1 MWGSPPSPLRGG
13 CVPIY
18 EYRCENGHQFEVM
31 QRMSDD
37 PLTECEVCGAN
48 ASRVLFAP
56 AIHFK
61 GSGFHNTDYGTRR
74 RPVGEDGGSSSSNGS
89 PGAADGAKNGS
100 AASSGGSDSGSSA
113 GTASTKTVG
122 LDKV

>member
-1 MWGSPPSPLRGG
+1 M
-13 CVPIY
+13 PIY
-18 EYRCENGHQFEVM
+18 QYRCVNGHEFEVM

-37 PLTECEVCGAN
+37 ALDTCEVCGAT

-74 RPVGEDGGSSSSNGS
+74 RPVSEDGGG
-89 PGAADGAKNGS
+89 
-100 AASSGGSDSGSSA
+100 SSGGSGGGEGGSSNGAGAKESGGAKSSDSGGS
-113 GTASTKTVG
+113 GGGKTVG

>member
-1 MWGSPPSPLRGG
+1 
-13 CVPIY
+13 VPIY
-18 EYRCENGHQFEVM
+18 QYRCVNGHEFEVM

-37 PLTECEVCGAN
+37 ALDTCEVCGAA

-74 RPVGEDGGSSSSNGS
+74 RPVSEDGGSGGGASEGGSSNGAVKTDS
-89 PGAADGAKNGS
+89 GK
-100 AASSGGSDSGSSA
+100 AASSGGDSGGSSS
-113 GTASTKTVG
+113 GKSVG

>member
-1 MWGSPPSPLRGG
+1 M
-13 CVPIY
+13 PIY
-18 EYRCENGHQFEVM
+18 QYRCVNGHEFEVM

-37 PLTECEVCGAN
+37 ALDTCEVCGAA

-74 RPVGEDGGSSSSNGS
+74 RPVSEDGGSGSGGSGGGDGRSSNGAGKTDS
-89 PGAADGAKNGS
+89 GGAKS
-100 AASSGGSDSGSSA
+100 SDSGGSG
-113 GTASTKTVG
+113 GGKTVG

>member
-1 MWGSPPSPLRGG
+1 M
-13 CVPIY
+13 PIY
-18 EYRCENGHQFEVM
+18 QYRCVNGHEFEVM

-37 PLTECEVCGAN
+37 ALDTCEVCGAA

-74 RPVGEDGGSSSSNGS
+74 RPVSEDGGGSGSGGGDGASSNGGGTS
-89 PGAADGAKNGS
+89 GSTPAKS
-100 AASSGGSDSGSSA
+100 SDSGGSGGGKS
-113 GTASTKTVG
+113 VG

>member
-1 MWGSPPSPLRGG
+1 M
-13 CVPIY
+13 PIY
-18 EYRCENGHQFEVM
+18 EYRCVKGHEFEVM

-37 PLTECEVCGAN
+37 ALDTCEVCGAV
-48 ASRVLFAP
+48 ASRMLFAP

-74 RPVGEDGGSSSSNGS
+74 RPASEDGGGSTTGGGEGASSNGAGKAES
-89 PGAADGAKNGS
+89 GASKA
-100 AASSGGSDSGSSA
+100 SDSGGKS
-113 GTASTKTVG
+113 GGGKTVG

>member
-1 MWGSPPSPLRGG
+1 M
-13 CVPIY
+13 PIY
-18 EYRCENGHQFEVM
+18 QYRCVNGHEFEVM

-37 PLTECEVCGAN
+37 ALDTCEVCGAT

-74 RPVGEDGGSSSSNGS
+74 RPVSEDGAGSGGGSDGGSSNGAGKTET
-89 PGAADGAKNGS
+89 GAAK
-100 AASSGGSDSGSSA
+100 SSGGDSGGSS
-113 GTASTKTVG
+113 GKTVG

>member
-1 MWGSPPSPLRGG
+1 M
-13 CVPIY
+13 PIY
-18 EYRCENGHQFEVM
+18 HYRCENGHEFEVM

-37 PLTECEVCGAN
+37 ALDTCGVCGAV

-74 RPVGEDGGSSSSNGS
+74 RPLSEDGGGGSGGGGEGGSSNGAGKTES
-89 PGAADGAKNGS
+89 GTAKS
-100 AASSGGSDSGSSA
+100 SDSGNS
-113 GTASTKTVG
+113 GGGGKTVG

>member
-1 MWGSPPSPLRGG
+1 M
-13 CVPIY
+13 PIY
-18 EYRCENGHQFEVM
+18 QYRCVNGHEFEVM

-37 PLTECEVCGAN
+37 ALDTCEVCGA
-48 ASRVLFAP
+48 AAARVLFAP

-74 RPVGEDGGSSSSNGS
+74 RPVSEDGAGSGSGGGEGGASNGAGKADS
-89 PGAADGAKNGS
+89 GAATSSDSGAK
-100 AASSGGSDSGSSA
+100 SSGGG
-113 GTASTKTVG
+113 KTVG

>member
-1 MWGSPPSPLRGG
+1 M
-13 CVPIY
+13 PIY
-18 EYRCENGHQFEVM
+18 QYRCENGHEFEVM

-37 PLTECEVCGAN
+37 ALDTCEVCGAT

-74 RPVGEDGGSSSSNGS
+74 RPLSEDGGGGSGGGGEGGSSNGA
-89 PGAADGAKNGS
+89 GKTE
-100 AASSGGSDSGSSA
+100 SGTTTSSDSGSS
-113 GTASTKTVG
+113 GGGGKTVG

>member
-1 MWGSPPSPLRGG
+1 
-13 CVPIY
+13 V
-18 EYRCENGHQFEVM
+18 NGHEFEVM
-31 QRMSDD
+31 QRMADD
-37 PLTECEVCGAN
+37 ALDTCEVCGAA

-74 RPVGEDGGSSSSNGS
+74 RPVSEDGGSGSGSGSSGGDGGSSNGAGKAES
-89 PGAADGAKNGS
+89 GASK
-100 AASSGGSDSGSSA
+100 SSGSGGKS
-113 GTASTKTVG
+113 GGGKTVG

>member
-1 MWGSPPSPLRGG
+1 
-13 CVPIY
+13 VPIY
-18 EYRCENGHQFEVM
+18 QYRCANGHEFDVM
-31 QRMSDD
+31 QRMADEALD
-37 PLTECEVCGAN
+37 TCEVCGAA

-74 RPVGEDGGSSSSNGS
+74 RPVSEDGGGGSASGGGEGASSNGA
-89 PGAADGAKNGS
+89 GKAE
-100 AASSGGSDSGSSA
+100 SGTPKSSDSGGKSGS
-113 GTASTKTVG
+113 GKTVG

>member
-1 MWGSPPSPLRGG
+1 M
-13 CVPIY
+13 PIY
-18 EYRCENGHQFEVM
+18 QYRCENGHEFEVM

-37 PLTECEVCGAN
+37 ALDTCEVCGAT

-74 RPVGEDGGSSSSNGS
+74 RPLSEDGGSGSGGGGEGGSSNGA
-89 PGAADGAKNGS
+89 GKTE
-100 AASSGGSDSGSSA
+100 SGTTTSSDSGSS
-113 GTASTKTVG
+113 GGGGKTVG

>member
-1 MWGSPPSPLRGG
+1 M
-13 CVPIY
+13 PIY
-18 EYRCENGHQFEVM
+18 QYRCVNGHEFEAM

-37 PLTECEVCGAN
+37 ALDTCEECGAA

-74 RPVGEDGGSSSSNGS
+74 RPVSEDGGSGGSSGGDGASSNGAGKTGS
-89 PGAADGAKNGS
+89 GAAKSSDAGGK
-100 AASSGGSDSGSSA
+100 SGG
-113 GTASTKTVG
+113 KTVG

>member
-1 MWGSPPSPLRGG
+1 V

-18 EYRCENGHQFEVM
+18 QYRCVNGHEFEVM

-37 PLTECEVCGAN
+37 ALDTCEVCGAT

-74 RPVGEDGGSSSSNGS
+74 RPVSEDGGGSGGGEGGSSNGAGAS
-89 PGAADGAKNGS
+89 DSGAAKSSDSS
-100 AASSGGSDSGSSA
+100 ASKSSGGG
-113 GTASTKTVG
+113 KTVG
-122 LDKV
+122 LDEV

>member
-1 MWGSPPSPLRGG
+1 M
-13 CVPIY
+13 PIY
-18 EYRCENGHQFEVM
+18 QYRCVNGHEFDLM

-37 PLTECEVCGAN
+37 TLDTCEVCSA
-48 ASRVLFAP
+48 AAARVLFAP

-74 RPVGEDGGSSSSNGS
+74 RPASEDGGGSGGEGGSSNGAGKTES
-89 PGAADGAKNGS
+89 GTAKS
-100 AASSGGSDSGSSA
+100 SDSGSS
-113 GTASTKTVG
+113 GGGGKTVG

>member
-1 MWGSPPSPLRGG
+1 M
-13 CVPIY
+13 PIY
-18 EYRCENGHQFEVM
+18 QYRCVNGHEFEVM

-37 PLTECEVCGAN
+37 ALDTCEVCGA
-48 ASRVLFAP
+48 AAARVLFAP

-74 RPVGEDGGSSSSNGS
+74 RPVSEDGASGGGGEGGASNGAGKADS
-89 PGAADGAKNGS
+89 GAAKPSDSGAK
-100 AASSGGSDSGSSA
+100 SSGGS
-113 GTASTKTVG
+113 KTVG

>member
-1 MWGSPPSPLRGG
+1 M
-13 CVPIY
+13 PIY
-18 EYRCENGHQFEVM
+18 QYRCVNGHEFEVM

-37 PLTECEVCGAN
+37 ALDTCEVCGAT

-74 RPVGEDGGSSSSNGS
+74 RPVSEDGGG
-89 PGAADGAKNGS
+89 
-100 AASSGGSDSGSSA
+100 SSGGSGGGEGGSSNGAGAKESGGAKSSDSG
-113 GTASTKTVG
+113 GTGGGKTVG

>member
-1 MWGSPPSPLRGG
+1 V

-18 EYRCENGHQFEVM
+18 QYRCVNGHEFDVM

-37 PLTECEVCGAN
+37 ALDTCEVCGAA

-74 RPVGEDGGSSSSNGS
+74 RPVSEDGGG
-89 PGAADGAKNGS
+89 
-100 AASSGGSDSGSSA
+100 SSGGGEGGASNGGAKTDSGAAKSSDSGSKGS
-113 GTASTKTVG
+113 GGGGGKTVG

>member
-1 MWGSPPSPLRGG
+1 M
-13 CVPIY
+13 PIY
-18 EYRCENGHQFEVM
+18 QYRCVNGHEFEVM
-31 QRMSDD
+31 QRMSEDALD
-37 PLTECEVCGAN
+37 TCEVCGAT

-74 RPVGEDGGSSSSNGS
+74 RPVSEDGGSGGGASGGDGASSNGAGKTEA
-89 PGAADGAKNGS
+89 GAAKSSDGG
-100 AASSGGSDSGSSA
+100 SSGG
-113 GTASTKTVG
+113 KTVG

>member
-1 MWGSPPSPLRGG
+1 MPT
-13 CVPIY
+13 Y
-18 EYRCENGHQFEVM
+18 QYRCTNGHEFEVM

-37 PLTECEVCGAN
+37 PLTTCQVCGAEV
-48 ASRVLFAP
+48 ARVLFAP

-74 RPVGEDGGSSSSNGS
+74 RPVSDDNGSSRTSTSSDGGSTNGSGGGSTSSESGSSSSSGE
-89 PGAADGAKNGS
+89 
-100 AASSGGSDSGSSA
+100 SSGKS
-113 GTASTKTVG
+113 VG

>member
-1 MWGSPPSPLRGG
+1 M
-13 CVPIY
+13 PIY
-18 EYRCENGHQFEVM
+18 QYRCVNGHEFDLM

-37 PLTECEVCGAN
+37 TLDTCEVCGA
-48 ASRVLFAP
+48 AAARVLFAP

-74 RPVGEDGGSSSSNGS
+74 RPVSEDGGGGSGGGEGGSSNGA
-89 PGAADGAKNGS
+89 GKTEAGTAKS
-100 AASSGGSDSGSSA
+100 SDSGGSGGGKS
-113 GTASTKTVG
+113 VG

>member
-1 MWGSPPSPLRGG
+1 M
-13 CVPIY
+13 PIY
-18 EYRCENGHQFEVM
+18 QYRCVNGHEFEVM
-31 QRMSDD
+31 QRMADD
-37 PLTECEVCGAN
+37 ALDTCEVCGAA

-74 RPVGEDGGSSSSNGS
+74 RPVSEDGGGAASGGGEGTSSNGAGKGES
-89 PGAADGAKNGS
+89 GAAKS
-100 AASSGGSDSGSSA
+100 SDSGGKS
-113 GTASTKTVG
+113 GGGKTVG

>member
-1 MWGSPPSPLRGG
+1 V

-18 EYRCENGHQFEVM
+18 QYRCVNGHEFEVM
-31 QRMSDD
+31 QRMSEDALD
-37 PLTECEVCGAN
+37 TCEVCGAV

-74 RPVGEDGGSSSSNGS
+74 RPVAEDGASGGGGSESGSSNGAAKTDS
-89 PGAADGAKNGS
+89 GAS
-100 AASSGGSDSGSSA
+100 SSGGDSGAKSS
-113 GTASTKTVG
+113 GKTVG